1 MKRFLTLFF
10 AVVLVASC
18 FATAVSAAKIEDPIV
33 QPYYVGIKDVARTI
47 SISGGTASCYSS
59 VSTRDLTYKI
69 SYTMYLQRLDST
81 WTNVASWPVSGT
93 YRVSKDGSA
102 SVDSGKYYRTKIVGN
117 IYDSNWNL
125 IESFDEESNIVR
137 CS

>member
-1 MKRFLTLFF
+1 M
-10 AVVLVASC
+10 
-18 FATAVSAAKIEDPIV
+18 
-33 QPYYVGIKDVARTI
+33 VGIGDVSRTI
-47 SISGGTASCYSS
+47 TISGGTVYRISS
-59 VSTRDLTYKI
+59 VCSRDLTYKI

-93 YRVSKDGSA
+93 YRASKDGSA
-102 SVDSGKYYRTKIVGN
+102 SVQSGKYYRTKIVGN

-125 IESFDEESNIVR
+125 IESFDEESNIVK